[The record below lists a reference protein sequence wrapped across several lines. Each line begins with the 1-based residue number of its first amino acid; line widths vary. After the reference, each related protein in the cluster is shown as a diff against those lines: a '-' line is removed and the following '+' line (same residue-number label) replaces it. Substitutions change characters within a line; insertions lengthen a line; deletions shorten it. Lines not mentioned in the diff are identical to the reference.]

1 MTFEKII
8 NLKNQLLDWGK
19 DVICVDMVDCKKC
32 PFDKNKIC
40 ERLQEICK
48 EIESLD

>member
-1 MTFEKII
+1 MKLEQII
-8 NLKNQLLDWGK
+8 NVKNQLLDWYN
-19 DVICVDMVDCKKC
+19 DADCTEIIDCKKC
-32 PFDKNKIC
+32 PFDKSRIC